1 MTDTSTICALAT
13 PSGAGAISVI
23 RVSGPDCFSAVD
35 AVVLFRHGTAAGAK
49 GYSVKYGE
57 VYEGGALLDQVL
69 VCMFLNPESYTGE
82 DSAEISCHASAY
94 IAGRLLELLCD
105 AGCRLAGPGE
115 FTRRAYLNGKMDLAQ
130 AEAVADVIA
139 ASSQA
144 AHRVAMNQLRGQYS
158 SELRSLRSSLVEL
171 SALMELELDFS
182 EEEVEFADRSRLM
195 ALLDEACGRIS
206 RLAASFRAGNAL
218 RDGVP
223 VAIVGDV
230 NAGKSTLLNALVGD
244 DRAIVSDI
252 AGTTRDTVEDTVVM
266 DGVLFRFVDT
276 AGIRETSD
284 VIERKGVARSLAALS
299 RAEVVVVVIDGL
311 SGPDAVLSQV
321 AAYKARLSDGQ
332 NAVFAVNKA
341 DLGGFYLGAS
351 GPGGKV
357 SEGGA
362 DGADLGILRP
372 GGKVSEGGASGAGP
386 EGLCSRAGEMGTEG
400 RMVIMNI
407 SAKTGIGLD
416 ALKRQIVRFSPTS
429 TEGTVVTSRR
439 HYEALRSAL
448 ADLQRTRAALL
459 SGLPTDLVTEDL
471 RAAISSLGDIL
482 GEGITPGEVLGEIFG
497 RFCIGK

>member
-362 DGADLGILRP
+362 
-372 GGKVSEGGASGAGP
+372 SGAGP
-386 EGLCSRAGEMGTEG
+386 EGLCSRAGKMGTEG